1 MSKTKEAKSAA
12 RRDFLKFAGL
22 SAVAGVAAASAGSSK
37 AEASTPLKTDGAG
50 YQETEHVKKAY
61 ELSRF

>member
-1 MSKTKEAKSAA
+1 MSKTKAAKSAA
-12 RRDFLKFAGL
+12 RRDFLKIAGL
-22 SAVAGVAAASAGSSK
+22 SAVAGVAVASAGSRRV
-37 AEASTPLKTDGAG
+37 EASPSLKTGGAG

>member
-1 MSKTKEAKSAA
+1 MSKTKAAKAAA
-12 RRDFLKFAGL
+12 RRDFLKIAGL
-22 SAVAGVAAASAGSSK
+22 SAVAGAAMAGAGSRK
-37 AEASTPLKTDGAG
+37 AEASTSVKAGGAG

>member
-1 MSKTKEAKSAA
+1 MSKMKEAKSAA
-12 RRDFLKFAGL
+12 RRDFLKIAGL
-22 SAVAGVAAASAGSSK
+22 GAVAGAAAASAGSRR
-37 AEASTPLKTDGAG
+37 AEASASPQTGGRG